1 MFDKN
6 VYIQRRNK
14 LKKNLKSGL
23 ILFIGNDESP
33 MNYEDN
39 TYHFRQ
45 DSTFL
50 YYFGLDEP
58 GLYAIIDVDN
68 NNEIVFGDN
77 LTIDSIVWMGTQ
89 PSVSEKAALCGVE
102 KTNPVKELKN
112 YLAKAKNTN
121 QEIHFVNPYRDKHRI
136 KLMNLLDIHPDKA
149 NEMASI
155 KLVKAIALQRSIKE
169 TREIVEIEKSVNIT
183 CDMHIAAMKY
193 ARPGMTESQV
203 AAEIQRIAVAAG
215 GQLSF
220 PTIATINGQTLHNHF
235 HGNVIKEGQLMLVDA
250 GAETNMHY
258 AGDMSST
265 FPVSKKFTPR
275 QKEIYQIALNAHEA
289 AITELRPGVKF
300 KNVHL
305 KAAATI
311 VQGMK
316 EIGLMKGNVQDAV
329 KAGAHAMFFPCGLG
343 HMMGLDVH
351 DMENYGEANF
361 GYDNEAKSTQFG
373 LKSLRL
379 GRELK
384 EGYVLTIEPGIYF
397 IPELIDLWK
406 AENKFTDFIN
416 YDRVEQYKGF
426 SGCRNEEDF
435 VITADGARVLGKP
448 VPKTIE
454 DVENLRNY

>member
-169 TREIVEIEKSVNIT
+169 AREIVEIEKSVNIT